1 MLPESRLY
9 SFIDQENGFTVH
21 FLEGQKLISDL
32 SVIHDIRG
40 KGFEF
45 YRDAVL
51 TFQNMITYLKSGEA
65 LGIYLESEEPYFR
78 LNLELNYEGQMRTLL
93 LPEDFT
99 IFPNIMNGRC
109 RFVKLATGKTPY
121 TSIVK
126 LDNKTSEEVVN
137 LILNESYQFQ
147 TNVFL
152 SDESDQSVMIMKL
165 PNKNVDKV
173 ELDNDMTPKEY
184 YLTIKADV
192 HKLFQ
197 SAAMEQSEIQSVFEN
212 KGLLFL
218 GSKQIK
224 FKCTCSED
232 RMFSGIRGIINSQG
246 IDAVFAPDEDSIE
259 AKCDYCKTKYIFS
272 RASFLN

>member
-9 SFIDQENGFTVH
+9 SFIDQDNGFTVH

-45 YRDAVL
+45 YRDTVL
-51 TFQNMITYLKSGEA
+51 TFQNMITYLKPNEA

-93 LPEDFT
+93 LPEEFS
-99 IFPNIMNGRC
+99 IFPEIMNGRC

-121 TSIVK
+121 TSIVNI
-126 LDNKTSEEVVN
+126 DNKNSEEVVN
-137 LILNESYQFQ
+137 LILNESYQFK

-152 SDESDQSVMIMKL
+152 SDVSDQSLMVMKL

-173 ELDNDMTPKEY
+173 ELDNEMSTKEY
-184 YLTIKADV
+184 YITLKADV
-192 HKLFQ
+192 QKLFQ
-197 SAAMEQSEIQSVFEN
+197 SAATEQSEIQTVFEN

-224 FKCTCSED
+224 FKCTCAED
-232 RMFSGIRGIINSQG
+232 RMFMGIKNIINSQG

-259 AKCDYCKTKYIFS
+259 AKCDYCKTTYNFS

>member
-9 SFIDQENGFTVH
+9 SFIDQDNGFTVH

-45 YRDAVL
+45 YRDTVL
-51 TFQNMITYLKSGEA
+51 TFQNMITYLKPNEA

-93 LPEDFT
+93 LPEEFS
-99 IFPNIMNGRC
+99 IFPEIMNGRC

-121 TSIVK
+121 TSIVNI
-126 LDNKTSEEVVN
+126 DNKNSEEVVN
-137 LILNESYQFQ
+137 LILNESYQFK

-152 SDESDQSVMIMKL
+152 SDVSDQSLMVMKL

-173 ELDNDMTPKEY
+173 ELDNEMSTKEY
-184 YLTIKADV
+184 YMTLKADV
-192 HKLFQ
+192 QKLFQ
-197 SAAMEQSEIQSVFEN
+197 SATTEQSEIQAVFEN

-224 FKCTCSED
+224 FKCTCAED
-232 RMFSGIRGIINSQG
+232 RMFMGIKNIINSQG

-259 AKCDYCKTKYIFS
+259 AKCDYCKTTYNFS